1 MSHILRYNSRVSEQ
15 RVSDVGV
22 LDKAVVL
29 LDALLA
35 GPKPLARIAEVTGIH
50 RATAHRLLHSLEAH
64 GLTRQDHDVGWLLGP
79 RLVELGA
86 RAAATLPLAALARPA
101 REGLRETTGESVQLY
116 VRDGEERVCV
126 AAIDAARELRT
137 IVAVGARLPLA
148 KGSAGAVLRGDVA
161 ASKGWSES
169 VGEREAGVA
178 SVSAAVCDAG
188 GQVRA
193 AVSVSGPIERT
204 TRAPGRRYRA
214 AVLDAARTI
223 ERAAGWR
230 P

>member
-1 MSHILRYNSRVSEQ
+1 MSHILRYDSRVSEH

-29 LDALLA
+29 LDALVG
-35 GPKPLARIAEVTGIH
+35 GPKPLARIAEATGIH
-50 RATAHRLLHSLEAH
+50 RATAHRLLHALEAH
-64 GLTRQDHDVGWLLGP
+64 GLTRQDPDVGWLLGP
-79 RLVELGA
+79 RLVELGT
-86 RAAATLPLAALARPA
+86 RAAATLPFAALARPA
-101 REGLRETTGESVQLY
+101 LEHLRETTGESVQLY
-116 VRDGEERVCV
+116 VREGDVRVCV

-148 KGSAGAVLRGDVA
+148 KGSAGAVLRSDPR
-161 ASKGWSES
+161 ASKGWAES
-169 VGEREAGVA
+169 IGEREAGVA
-178 SVSAAVCDAG
+178 SVSAPVRDSAG
-188 GQVRA
+188 EVRA

-204 TRAPGRRYRA
+204 TRTPGRRYRA
-214 AVLDAARTI
+214 AVVEAAHAI